1 MTNPSE
7 KHKEKI
13 LKVLGSLKE
22 NIQEALDFALDNINS
37 IQMDSYFAAE
47 ENLERIASGVNRL
60 EIEVEG
66 SFNRDGLKQLET
78 RLFFL
83 EDRFEELDADLRQ
96 RPVRRRRPR
105 ISLFDFFRFTQG
117 EQPPGIPSG
126 EFKSHLEAFAAFNL
140 KPDAPLKT
148 VTEIFRKM
156 AKELHPDS
164 RGGDRSQ
171 EPKLRKLIA
180 AYQYIKEYCLSK

>member
-66 SFNRDGLKQLET
+66 
-78 RLFFL
+78 
-83 EDRFEELDADLRQ
+83 
-96 RPVRRRRPR
+96 
-105 ISLFDFFRFTQG
+105 
-117 EQPPGIPSG
+117 
-126 EFKSHLEAFAAFNL
+126 
-140 KPDAPLKT
+140 
-148 VTEIFRKM
+148 
-156 AKELHPDS
+156 
-164 RGGDRSQ
+164 
-171 EPKLRKLIA
+171 
-180 AYQYIKEYCLSK
+180 